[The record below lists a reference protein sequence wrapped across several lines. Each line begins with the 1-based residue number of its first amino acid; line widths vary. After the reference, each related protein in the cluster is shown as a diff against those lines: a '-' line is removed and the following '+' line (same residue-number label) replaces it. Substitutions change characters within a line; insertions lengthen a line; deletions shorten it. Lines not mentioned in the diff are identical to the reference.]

1 MKNPKKHDAL
11 MKWLIASFTE
21 EFFEHYFPKRSISK
35 YTFIDKE
42 FISKYEALKESL
54 KDDLFLVM
62 EVEIDKDFHEIVIQ
76 IENMSKRDNVSPRIF
91 EYFCYAW
98 LLRQCPVWSIV
109 VYTDDAVWKKDVP
122 DTFWYGF
129 SDKMEKQHCHFDVI
143 KVKSE
148 KSSELVQKHSLMCK
162 LLSLKADDKGT
173 DREYLVREI
182 YKATARVEDQLDN
195 DKKLLIEQWV
205 NAYKQLPEKTV
216 ENIKREVKMSF
227 TATTISEH
235 IRNEGKIEGKV
246 EGKVEGK
253 IEGKIELLN
262 SLFQKGMLTK
272 EQFKEMLEAIKM
284 QAGNID
290 INTLE
295 ENIEA

>member
-21 EFFEHYFPKRSISK
+21 EFFAHYFPKRSIGE

-62 EVEIDKDFHEIVIQ
+62 EVEIDKVFHDIVIQ
-76 IENMSKRDNVSPRIF
+76 IENMSKRVDVSSRIF

-98 LLRQCPVWSIV
+98 LLRQRPVWSIV
-109 VYTDDAVWKKDVP
+109 VYTDDAVWRKDIP

-143 KVKSE
+143 KVKSQ

-162 LLSLKADDKGT
+162 LLALKADDRGI

-182 YKATARVEDQLDN
+182 YKAVARMEALLDN

-205 NAYKQLPEKTV
+205 SAYKQLPEEIV
-216 ENIKREVKMSF
+216 ENIKKEVKMSF

-235 IRNEGKIEGKV
+235 YINEGMLKGKV
-246 EGKVEGK
+246 E
-253 IEGKIELLN
+253 LLQ
-262 SLFQKGMLTK
+262 SLFHKGMLTK
-272 EQFKEMLEAIKM
+272 EQFKEMLESIKM
-284 QAGNID
+284 QAGNIE
-290 INTLE
+290 INSLSE
-295 ENIEA
+295 KKNKQV